1 MPFNFRKLPSQKI
14 KRALKIL
21 AITIVTIFVVGL
33 VYVNCIREQ
42 QELSIPVAG
51 ATNKNWDRQSYWHSP
66 WGKSGVHKGI
76 DIFAEQKTEVVSPV
90 SGLIISAGYSENG
103 GNYIYIIGPKLRTYY
118 FAHLNTQEKSSFSFV
133 KKGEHL
139 GVVGNSGNAVGTP
152 YHLHFSIFSL
162 LPIIRNYSKKEPSGW
177 KKMFYL
183 DPEKS
188 LITN

>member
-1 MPFNFRKLPSQKI
+1 MFQRLKAIRSRMVI
-14 KRALKIL
+14 KRIALSISAIL
-21 AITIVTIFVVGL
+21 FILII
-33 VYVNCIREQ
+33 YVNVIGECK
-42 QELSIPVAG
+42 ELPIPVSG
-51 ATNKNWDRQSYWHSP
+51 ATKENWDSKSYWHSP

-76 DIFAEQKTEVVSPV
+76 DIFSEQKTEIISPI

-103 GNYIYIIGPKLRTYY
+103 GNHLYILGPKLRTYY
-118 FAHLNTQEKSSFSFV
+118 FAHLNTQEKSSFTFV

-139 GVVGNSGNAVGTP
+139 GAVGNSGNAIGSP

-162 LPIIRNYSKKEPSGW
+162 LPIIKNYSRKGPSGW